1 MHTASITGNAVD
13 LFLRASLVKTTFALL
28 ADT

>member
-1 MHTASITGNAVD
+1 MHTASITSNTVD
-13 LFLRASLVKTTFALL
+13 LFLHASLIKTTFALL